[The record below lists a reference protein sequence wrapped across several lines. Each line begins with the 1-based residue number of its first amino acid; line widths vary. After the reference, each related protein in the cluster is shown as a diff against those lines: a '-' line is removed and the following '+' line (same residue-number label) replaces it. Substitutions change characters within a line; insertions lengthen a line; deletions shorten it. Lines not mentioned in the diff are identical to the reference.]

1 MCVQT
6 LVLRVCMC
14 VRRRLVLAYCPLRLH
29 ACGSQCVEHD
39 IREISHARLECD
51 EVVFAQSVGTRRLGR
66 PRCPLSITT
75 QCYLLCSQVV
85 DGAAAAG
92 QAFVQMGSCAA
103 MQSGHLLFQRL
114 LFCLCCLCAGKDD
127 DLAKLAFTKA
137 ACSKPD
143 PFAVPME
150 CDVGLNNT
158 LQWLSSKSSMEVWQ
172 HSCNA
177 SPSFFC
183 LLFQVN
189 EYRKG
194 VINKIEALAAVSC
207 CSTFSCACALHAI
220 ALRFLRRSTAPV
232 QVPTCWQEHPIK

>member
-1 MCVQT
+1 MPIAGHDA
-6 LVLRVCMC
+6 LLFIVLQSGGWS
-14 VRRRLVLAYCPLRLH
+14 RRRPSGY
-29 ACGSQCVEHD
+29 
-39 IREISHARLECD
+39 
-51 EVVFAQSVGTRRLGR
+51 
-66 PRCPLSITT
+66 
-75 QCYLLCSQVV
+75 
-85 DGAAAAG
+85 AAG
-92 QAFVQMGSCAA
+92 QLSRHAVRIIIVCAA
-103 MQSGHLLFQRL
+103 I
-114 LFCLCCLCAGKDD
+114 FCHYGLCAGKDD

-150 CDVGLNNT
+150 CDVELNNT

-207 CSTFSCACALHAI
+207 CSTFSCACALHAV
-220 ALRFLRRSTAPV
+220 ALRFLRRSPAPALV
-232 QVPTCWQEHPIK
+232 LTGWQEHPVK